1 MCHSRK
7 LSDKINWLHGKS
19 LHIIYNDKV
28 SSYGELLCK
37 DGSVSMHHKNLEN
50 FVIEIYKVVSGLC
63 PKIMNEVFQFQ
74 IQNHHNLRNSS
85 II

>member
-1 MCHSRK
+1 MHHIRK
-7 LSDKINWLHGKS
+7 LSHKINWLQ
-19 LHIIYNDKV
+19 V

-37 DGSVSMHHKNLEN
+37 DGSVSMHQKNLQN